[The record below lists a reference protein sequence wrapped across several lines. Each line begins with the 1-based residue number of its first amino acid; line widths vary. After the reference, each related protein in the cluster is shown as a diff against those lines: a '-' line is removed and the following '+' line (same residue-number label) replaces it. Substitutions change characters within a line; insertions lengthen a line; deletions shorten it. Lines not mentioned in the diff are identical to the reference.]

1 MFPSGFPGII
11 IENIGGSILRGGFQ
25 MRVFVYFLTAIM
37 TCVCCGN
44 AAAQRYTTE
53 HPDVLRAI
61 DKGLGY
67 LEEKGGT
74 ENRTGGIALAA
85 LALIK
90 NGAPENHVVVQQ
102 AVAKIRSCIKSS
114 REFEFDS
121 PIYSASLSAVLLCE
135 LDPNRHH
142 QDLAALNFYIQ
153 STQRWDGSWSYM
165 TGNNVNSHPSG
176 DMSMT
181 QNALMAAWA
190 LHNSGHP
197 IPSGMLNRAANFLMV
212 AQDNQGQ
219 FPYQTAIS
227 QDRGSVSHQ
236 GPSLSMTAAGMSGV
250 YICRNMFDLDADT
263 RVAKVPSN
271 LAMIKAKPEVFKKIE
286 SEEDKRRRT
295 ALADALRGSFS
306 QSRFDQVTRAGNYW
320 LERNYR
326 GTGQNSSWWH
336 YYLYA
341 LERYETF
348 RDLAEGTSDDSP
360 DWYNWVAYHLITT
373 QKPDGSWSSS
383 GGAVPDTSFSVL
395 VLCRSTRKAIEQHI
409 ADPVAGGT
417 MRGGR
422 GLPTSA
428 DGDDIVIRDGQV
440 VSLSELQ
447 SSQSLLQRID
457 ELNAIDEETLLQLSR
472 MPARSLQ
479 SFLTT
484 DRIQTA
490 RSWLNDANIDVRLA
504 AMDLLAKSGDVANA
518 PALIVAL
525 SDPEYAVVEAA
536 HEALKRI
543 SRNAKMPRLPAP
555 NACNFSTQLET
566 VQSAWR
572 EWYRTIDLSYDA
584 E

>member
-1 MFPSGFPGII
+1 MRTFII
-11 IENIGGSILRGGFQ
+11 I
-25 MRVFVYFLTAIM
+25 LTAVIA
-37 TCVCCGN
+37 CVSCGSVL
-44 AAAQRYTTE
+44 AQRYTTE

-61 DKGLGY
+61 DKGLEY
-67 LEEKGGT
+67 LEKSGAS

-85 LALIK
+85 LALVK
-90 NGAPENHVVVQQ
+90 NGAPENHRVVQQ
-102 AVAKIRSCIKSS
+102 AVAKIRSCIKSP
-114 REFEFDS
+114 REFEFDN
-121 PIYSASLSAVLLCE
+121 PIYSASLAAVLLCE
-135 LDPNRHH
+135 LDPNRHQ

-165 TGNNVNSHPSG
+165 SGNDVNSHQSG

-181 QNALMAAWA
+181 QNALMAAWS

-197 IPSGMLNRAANFLMV
+197 VPSGMLNRAANFLIL

-219 FPYQTAIS
+219 FPYQTTVPK
-227 QDRGSVSHQ
+227 DGGTVSHQ

-250 YICRNMFDLDADT
+250 YICRNMFDLDAGA
-263 RVAKVPSN
+263 RAANVPSN

-286 SEEDKRRRT
+286 SEEDRRRR
-295 ALADALRGSFS
+295 LISADALRGNFS
-306 QSRFDQVTRAGNYW
+306 TARFDQITRAGNFW

-326 GTGQNSSWWH
+326 GTDQASSYWH

-341 LERYETF
+341 LERYESF
-348 RDLAEGTSDDSP
+348 RDLAEGVSDDSP
-360 DWYNWVAYHLITT
+360 NWYNWVAQHLITT

-383 GGAVPDTSFSVL
+383 CGVVPDTAFSVL

-409 ADPVAGGT
+409 ADPVVGGT

-428 DGDDIVIRDGQV
+428 DADDIVIRDGQI

-447 SSQSLLQRID
+447 SSQNLLERIN

-472 MPARSLQ
+472 MPVRSMQ

-484 DRIQTA
+484 DRIQSA
-490 RSWLNDANIDVRLA
+490 RFWLNNADIEIRLA
-504 AMDLLAKSGDVANA
+504 AIDLLAKSGDVTHA
-518 PALIVAL
+518 PALIAAL

-555 NACNFSTQLET
+555 NSRNYPDQLET
-566 VQSAWR
+566 IHKTWR
-572 EWYRTIDLSYDA
+572 EWYGEIDLTFSP

>member
-1 MFPSGFPGII
+1 MGKQRAKKGDIILGGI
-11 IENIGGSILRGGFQ
+11 Q
-25 MRVFVYFLTAIM
+25 MRFFVFMLAAIIA
-37 TCVCCGN
+37 CVCCGTVS
-44 AAAQRYTTE
+44 AQRYTTE

-61 DKGLGY
+61 DKGLDY
-67 LEEKGGT
+67 LEKNGT
-74 ENRTGGIALAA
+74 SENRTGGIALAA
-85 LALIK
+85 LALVK
-90 NGAPENHVVVQQ
+90 NGAPENHRVVQQ

-135 LDPNRHH
+135 LDPIRYQ
-142 QDLAALNFYIQ
+142 QDLAAISFYIQ

-181 QNALMAAWA
+181 QNALMAAWS

-197 IPSGMLNRAANFLMV
+197 IPAGMLNRAANFLIL

-219 FPYQTAIS
+219 FPYQTTIS
-227 QDRGSVSHQ
+227 KDNGSVSRQ
-236 GPSLSMTAAGMSGV
+236 TPSLSMTAAGMSGV
-250 YICRNMFDLDADT
+250 YICRNMFDLDAAA
-263 RVAKVPSN
+263 RAANIPSN
-271 LAMIKAKPEVFKKIE
+271 LSMIKAKPEVFKKIE
-286 SEEDKRRRT
+286 SDEDRRRRM
-295 ALADALRGSFS
+295 ASADALRGNFS
-306 QSRFDQVTRAGNYW
+306 TSRFDQVTRAGNYW
-320 LERNYR
+320 LEQNFR
-326 GTGQNSSWWH
+326 GTNQASGYWH

-348 RDLAEGTSDDSP
+348 CDLAEGTSDDSP
-360 DWYNWVAYHLITT
+360 DWYNWVAHHLITT

-383 GGAVPDTSFSVL
+383 CGVVPDTSFSVL

-428 DGDDIVIRDGQV
+428 DADDIVIRDGQI

-447 SSQSLLQRID
+447 SSQSLLERID

-479 SFLTT
+479 SFMTT
-484 DRIQTA
+484 DRIQNA
-490 RSWLNDANIDVRLA
+490 RAWLNDANIEVRLVA
-504 AMDLLAKSGDVANA
+504 IDLLAKSGDANNA
-518 PALIVAL
+518 SALIAAL

-543 SRNAKMPRLPAP
+543 SRNAKMPRLPAS
-555 NACNFSTQLET
+555 NTRNFSTQLET
-566 VQSAWR
+566 VRKLWQ
-572 EWYRTIDLSYDA
+572 EWYRTIDLNYDT

>member
-1 MFPSGFPGII
+1 MYRSCNALGTNRMPV
-11 IENIGGSILRGGFQ
+11 ILLAVLCF
-25 MRVFVYFLTAIM
+25 F
-37 TCVCCGN
+37 VCCGN
-44 AAAQRYTTE
+44 ATAQRYTTE

-61 DKGLGY
+61 GKGLEY
-67 LEEKGGT
+67 LEKNGER

-85 LALIK
+85 LALVK
-90 NGAPENHVVVQQ
+90 NGAPENHRIVQQ

-114 REFEFDS
+114 REFEFDN

-135 LDPNRHH
+135 LDPNRHQ
-142 QDLAALNFYIQ
+142 QDLAAINFYLQ

-165 TGNNVNSHPSG
+165 TGNDVNSYASG

-181 QNALMAAWA
+181 QNALMAAWS
-190 LHNSGHP
+190 LHNNGHP
-197 IPSGMLNRAANFLMV
+197 VPAGMLNRAANFLIL

-219 FPYQTAIS
+219 FPYQTAIAKDS
-227 QDRGSVSHQ
+227 GSVSHQ

-250 YICRNMFDLDADT
+250 YICRNMFDLDAES
-263 RVAKVPSN
+263 RVNHTPSN
-271 LAMIKAKPEVFKKIE
+271 LSMIKAKPPVFKKIE
-286 SEEDKRRRT
+286 NEEEKRRRM
-295 ALADALRGSFS
+295 ASADALRGNFS
-306 QSRFDQVTRAGNYW
+306 KTRFDQVTRAGNYW

-326 GTGQNSSWWH
+326 GTGQTSSYWH

-348 RDLAEGTSDDSP
+348 HDLAEGVSDDSP
-360 DWYNWVAYHLITT
+360 DWYNWVAHHLITT

-383 GGAVPDTSFSVL
+383 CGVVPDTSFSVL

-409 ADPVAGGT
+409 ADPVLGGT

-428 DGDDIVIRDGQV
+428 NAEDIVIRDGQI

-447 SSQSLLQRID
+447 SSQSLLERID
-457 ELNAIDEETLLQLSR
+457 ELNAIDGETLLQLSR

-484 DRIQTA
+484 DRIQDA
-490 RSWLNDANIDVRLA
+490 RSWLNDADIEVRLA
-504 AMDLLAKSGDVANA
+504 AIDLLAKSGDVTNA
-518 PALIVAL
+518 PALIAAL

-543 SRNAKMPRLPAP
+543 SRNAKMPRLPASDSRNYP
-555 NACNFSTQLET
+555 ARLES
-566 VQSAWR
+566 VRKIWSD
-572 EWYRTIDLSYDA
+572 WYRTIDASFVG